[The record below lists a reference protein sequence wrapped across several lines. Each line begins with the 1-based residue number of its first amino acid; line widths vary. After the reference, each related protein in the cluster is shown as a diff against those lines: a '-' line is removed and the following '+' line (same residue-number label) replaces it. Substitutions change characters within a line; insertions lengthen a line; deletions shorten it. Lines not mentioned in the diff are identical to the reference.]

1 MRDQRRNKKFLKTL
15 EGRYCERCN
24 DSEPSHLIWHP
35 HQKRIKSY
43 MTRYGIKS
51 KKFKEGELLIEKSY
65 PLCRNCEGE
74 RLWSYWSGE
83 DTGLPWPRKI
93 QVL

>member
-1 MRDQRRNKKFLKTL
+1 
-15 EGRYCERCN
+15 
-24 DSEPSHLIWHP
+24 
-35 HQKRIKSY
+35 

-74 RLWSYWSGE
+74 RLWSYWTGE